1 MNASRAALMVVGVNL
16 VAVWAAAAAGS
27 RTAMT
32 EPAAPP
38 QVMADEAVGEARV
51 SLLAATERLEAHA
64 RRHVTA
70 SMSRDPFRFGAESRP
85 AGRRAPDAPPSRFPA
100 EEAAVDAPAVEP
112 EPDIVLQG
120 MAESA
125 DGETIVRTAILRA
138 GSELVLVTVGMRV
151 ADRYD
156 VVALT
161 ADSVELEDTVTRVRR
176 TWRMK

>member
-1 MNASRAALMVVGVNL
+1 
-16 VAVWAAAAAGS
+16 
-27 RTAMT
+27 
-32 EPAAPP
+32 
-38 QVMADEAVGEARV
+38 
-51 SLLAATERLEAHA
+51 
-64 RRHVTA
+64 VTA
-70 SMSRDPFRFGAESRP
+70 SLSRDPFRFGAESRP
-85 AGRRAPDAPPSRFPA
+85 AGGRALDAPPSRFQA

-112 EPDIVLQG
+112 EPDFVLQG

-125 DGETIVRTAILRA
+125 NGEGIVRTAILRA

-161 ADSVELEDTVTRVRR
+161 AESVELEDTVTHVRR